1 MPPLTERQAVQQ
13 IIANDPLFHVEDR
26 VVRGETLPVFVNAP
40 DSLRSLLKLSADRYA
55 ASELML
61 YREERMTYG
70 AFAERVWRFAHH
82 LEVEYQIA
90 PGDRVAIAMPNN
102 PEYLIAVMAIAS
114 LGAVVVYLNAWWT
127 TPELEY
133 GFQDSGARLAIVDD
147 ERATRIV
154 PFCQTLAITLIKTD
168 ALRQFDKAIPMTSS
182 SSGRMPPSHD
192 IQPDDDYAIMY
203 TSGSTG
209 HPKGVVLTHRS
220 TLTALWSWLMIGPLL
235 EATGQQRAP
244 ALDAVGQPL
253 PLTNLVTVPFFHI
266 SGINACFLLNLCV
279 GGKVI
284 ILPKWNA
291 DEAVALIDQEKVTRF
306 WGVPTMSAELSAA
319 ADKAGST
326 LNTLGTIDAGGAKRP
341 PSQVKGLAGQFSQ
354 AQPATGFGMT
364 ETNGLGIRM
373 AGDEYI
379 AHPGAAG
386 RLTPPVQ
393 AMRIVDE
400 DGSPVPSGDVGE
412 LQLKSAANMRCYL
425 NQPEATAATLSE
437 GWLKTGDLAYADET
451 GLVFIVGR
459 KKDIVIRGGENIA
472 CTEVE
477 AALYQVSSGIKEAS
491 VFSIPDDRLGETVG
505 AALYVEETVDIAM
518 LNGDLKTILAK
529 FKLPERYWIYAERLP
544 RGATEKIDKRRIRD
558 SCLAGEVPEAD
569 TSSR

>member
-1 MPPLTERQAVQQ
+1 MPLLTEGEAIQQ
-13 IIANDPLFHVEDR
+13 VIARDPLFHVEER
-26 VVRGETLPVFVNAP
+26 VIRGEQLPVFVNAP
-40 DSLRSLLKLSADRYA
+40 DSLRGLLMLSADRYA
-55 ASELML
+55 DSELML
-61 YREERMTYG
+61 YRDERITYG
-70 AFAERVWRFAHH
+70 AFAERVWRFAHQ
-82 LEVEYQIA
+82 LEVDYQVG
-90 PGDRVAIAMPNN
+90 PSDRVAVAMPNN
-102 PEYLIAVMAIAS
+102 PEYLIAVLAIAS

-133 GFQDSGARLAIVDD
+133 GFEDSGAQLAIVDD
-147 ERATRIV
+147 DRAQRIV
-154 PFCQTLAITLIKTD
+154 PFSTALAITLIKKEAVSPPESASQSRD
-168 ALRQFDKAIPMTSS
+168 I
-182 SSGRMPPSHD
+182 PPSHD
-192 IQPDDDYAIMY
+192 IQPDDDYALMY

-235 EATGQQRAP
+235 EATGQQP
-244 ALDAVGQPL
+244 LTALDSAGAPL
-253 PLTNLVTVPFFHI
+253 TLTNLVTVPFFHI

-544 RGATEKIDKRRIRD
+544 RGATEKIDKRQIRD
-558 SCLAGEVPEAD
+558 SCLAGEVPEVD

>member
-1 MPPLTERQAVQQ
+1 MPLLTEGEAIQQ
-13 IIANDPLFHVEDR
+13 VIARDPLFHVEER
-26 VVRGETLPVFVNAP
+26 VIRGEQLPVFVNAP
-40 DSLRSLLKLSADRYA
+40 DSLRGLLMLSADRYA
-55 ASELML
+55 DSELML
-61 YREERMTYG
+61 YRDERITYG
-70 AFAERVWRFAHH
+70 AFAERVWRFAHQ
-82 LEVEYQIA
+82 LELDYQVG
-90 PGDRVAIAMPNN
+90 PGDRVAVAMPNN
-102 PEYLIAVMAIAS
+102 PEYLIAVLAIAS

-133 GFQDSGARLAIVDD
+133 GFEDSGAQLAIVDD
-147 ERATRIV
+147 DRAQRIV
-154 PFCQTLAITLIKTD
+154 PFSTALAITLIKKE
-168 ALRQFDKAIPMTSS
+168 AVSPPESASPSREI
-182 SSGRMPPSHD
+182 PPSQN

-235 EATGQQRAP
+235 EATGQQP
-244 ALDAVGQPL
+244 LTALDSAGAPL
-253 PLTNLVTVPFFHI
+253 TLTNLVTVPFFHI

-291 DEAVALIDQEKVTRF
+291 DEAVALIDREQVTRF

-326 LNTLGTIDAGGAKRP
+326 LSTLGTIDAGGAKRP
-341 PSQVKGLAGQFSQ
+341 PSQVKDIADQFSQ

-379 AHPGAAG
+379 AQPGAAG

-393 AMRIVDE
+393 AMQIVDE

-544 RGATEKIDKRRIRD
+544 RGATEKIDKRQIRD
-558 SCLAGEVPEAD
+558 SCLAGEVPEVD

>member
-1 MPPLTERQAVQQ
+1 MLLLREREAIQKV
-13 IIANDPLFHVEDR
+13 IARDPRFHVEER
-26 VVRGETLPVFVNAP
+26 VIRGEKFPVFVNAP
-40 DSLRSLLKLSADRYA
+40 DSLRGLLMLSADRYA
-55 ASELML
+55 DSELML
-61 YREERMTYG
+61 YRDERITYG
-70 AFAERVWRFAHH
+70 EFAERAWHFAHH
-82 LEVEYQIA
+82 LEAEYQVA
-90 PGDRVAIAMPNN
+90 PGDRVAVAMPNN
-102 PEYLIAVMAIAS
+102 PEYLIAVLAIAS

-133 GFQDSGARLAIVDD
+133 GFQDSGAQLAIVDD
-147 ERATRIV
+147 DRAQRIV
-154 PFCQTLAITLIKTD
+154 PFSQTLAITLIKKEVLSPLESAT
-168 ALRQFDKAIPMTSS
+168 RPCEV
-182 SSGRMPPSHD
+182 PPSHG
-192 IQPDDDYAIMY
+192 IRPDDDYAIMY

-209 HPKGVVLTHRS
+209 NPKGVVLTHRS

-235 EATGQQRAP
+235 EATGQQPVAT
-244 ALDAVGQPL
+244 LDSAGAPL

-291 DEAVALIDQEKVTRF
+291 DEAVALIDREQVTRF

-319 ADKAGST
+319 ANNAGST
-326 LNTLGTIDAGGAKRP
+326 LSTLGTIDAGGAKRP
-341 PSQVKGLAGQFSQ
+341 PSQVKGLANQFSQ

-373 AGDEYI
+373 SGDEYI
-379 AHPGAAG
+379 AQPGAAG

-393 AMRIVDE
+393 AMQIVDE
-400 DGSPVPSGDVGE
+400 DGSQVPPGTVGE

-425 NQPEATAATLSE
+425 NQPEATAATLSQ

-505 AALYVEETVDIAM
+505 VALYVEPTVDVAT
-518 LNGDLKTILAK
+518 LNSALKMILAK
-529 FKLPERYWIYAERLP
+529 FKLPERYWVYAARLP
-544 RGATEKIDKRRIRD
+544 RGATEKIDKRQIRN
-558 SCLAGEVPEAD
+558 SCLAGEVPEIQVLSA
-569 TSSR
+569 

>member
-1 MPPLTERQAVQQ
+1 
-13 IIANDPLFHVEDR
+13 
-26 VVRGETLPVFVNAP
+26 
-40 DSLRSLLKLSADRYA
+40 
-55 ASELML
+55 
-61 YREERMTYG
+61 
-70 AFAERVWRFAHH
+70 
-82 LEVEYQIA
+82 
-90 PGDRVAIAMPNN
+90 
-102 PEYLIAVMAIAS
+102 
-114 LGAVVVYLNAWWT
+114 
-127 TPELEY
+127 
-133 GFQDSGARLAIVDD
+133 
-147 ERATRIV
+147 
-154 PFCQTLAITLIKTD
+154 
-168 ALRQFDKAIPMTSS
+168 
-182 SSGRMPPSHD
+182 
-192 IQPDDDYAIMY
+192 
-203 TSGSTG
+203 
-209 HPKGVVLTHRS
+209 
-220 TLTALWSWLMIGPLL
+220 
-235 EATGQQRAP
+235 
-244 ALDAVGQPL
+244 
-253 PLTNLVTVPFFHI
+253 VTVPFFHI

-544 RGATEKIDKRRIRD
+544 RGATEKIDKRQIRD

>member
-1 MPPLTERQAVQQ
+1 MPLLTEGEAIQQ
-13 IIANDPLFHVEDR
+13 VIARDPLFHVEER
-26 VVRGETLPVFVNAP
+26 VIRGEQLPVFVNAP
-40 DSLRSLLKLSADRYA
+40 DSLRGLLMLSADRYA
-55 ASELML
+55 DSELML
-61 YREERMTYG
+61 YRDERITYG
-70 AFAERVWRFAHH
+70 AFAERVWRFAHQ
-82 LEVEYQIA
+82 LELDYQVG
-90 PGDRVAIAMPNN
+90 PGDRVAVAMPNN
-102 PEYLIAVMAIAS
+102 PEYLIAVLAIAS

-133 GFQDSGARLAIVDD
+133 GFEDSGAQLAIADD
-147 ERATRIV
+147 DRAQRIV
-154 PFCQTLAITLIKTD
+154 PFSTALAITLIKKE
-168 ALRQFDKAIPMTSS
+168 AVSPPESASPSREI
-182 SSGRMPPSHD
+182 PPSQN

-235 EATGQQRAP
+235 EATGQQP
-244 ALDAVGQPL
+244 LTALDSAGAPL

-291 DEAVALIDQEKVTRF
+291 DEAVALIDREQVTRF

-326 LNTLGTIDAGGAKRP
+326 LSTLGTIDAGGAKRP
-341 PSQVKGLAGQFSQ
+341 PSQVKDIADQFSQ

-379 AHPGAAG
+379 AQPGAAG

-393 AMRIVDE
+393 AMQIVDE
-400 DGSPVPSGDVGE
+400 DGSPVTPGNVGE

-425 NQPEATAATLSE
+425 NQPEATAATLCQ
-437 GWLKTGDLAYADET
+437 GWLKTGDLAYADES

-477 AALYQVSSGIKEAS
+477 AALHQVSSGIREAS
-491 VFSIPDDRLGETVG
+491 VFSIPDERLGETVG
-505 AALYVEETVDIAM
+505 AALYAEPTIDVAM
-518 LNGDLKTILAK
+518 LNSELKMILAK
-529 FKLPERYWIYAERLP
+529 FKLPERYWIYPARLP
-544 RGATEKIDKRRIRD
+544 RGATEKIDKRQIRN
-558 SCLAGEVPEAD
+558 SCLAGEVPEIHIP
-569 TSSR
+569 RH

>member
-1 MPPLTERQAVQQ
+1 MPLLTEREAIQQ
-13 IIANDPLFHVEDR
+13 VIARDPLFHVEER
-26 VVRGETLPVFVNAP
+26 VIRGEKLRVFVNAP
-40 DSLRSLLKLSADRYA
+40 DSLRGLLMLSADRYA
-55 ASELML
+55 DSELML
-61 YREERMTYG
+61 YRDERITYG

-82 LEVEYQIA
+82 LEMEYQVG
-90 PGDRVAIAMPNN
+90 PGDRVAVAMPNN
-102 PEYLIAVMAIAS
+102 PEYLIAVLAIAS

-133 GFQDSGARLAIVDD
+133 GFQDSGAQLAVVDD
-147 ERATRIV
+147 ERAQRIV
-154 PFCQTLAITLIKTD
+154 PFSQTLAITLIKKEVLLPLES
-168 ALRQFDKAIPMTSS
+168 ALPPCEV
-182 SSGRMPPSHD
+182 PPSCD
-192 IQPDDDYAIMY
+192 IKPDDDYAIMY

-235 EATGQQRAP
+235 EATRKQPVA
-244 ALDAVGQPL
+244 ALDSAGAPL

-291 DEAVALIDQEKVTRF
+291 DEAVALIDREQVTRF

-326 LNTLGTIDAGGAKRP
+326 LSTLGTIDAGGAKRP
-341 PSQVKGLAGQFSQ
+341 PSQVKGLADQFSQ

-379 AHPGAAG
+379 AEPGAAG

-393 AMRIVDE
+393 AMQIVDE
-400 DGSPVPSGDVGE
+400 EGSQVPSGTVGE

-425 NQPEATAATLSE
+425 NQPEATAATLSQ
-437 GWLKTGDLAYADET
+437 GWLKTGDLAYANET

-491 VFSIPDDRLGETVG
+491 VFSIPDKRLGETVG
-505 AALYVEETVDIAM
+505 AALYVKPTVDVAM
-518 LNGDLKTILAK
+518 LNSELKMILAK
-529 FKLPERYWIYAERLP
+529 FKLPERYWVYPTRLP
-544 RGATEKIDKRRIRD
+544 RGATEKIDKRQIRN
-558 SCLAGEVPEAD
+558 SCLAGEVPEIQVL
-569 TSSR
+569 SS

>member
-1 MPPLTERQAVQQ
+1 
-13 IIANDPLFHVEDR
+13 
-26 VVRGETLPVFVNAP
+26 
-40 DSLRSLLKLSADRYA
+40 
-55 ASELML
+55 ML
-61 YREERMTYG
+61 
-70 AFAERVWRFAHH
+70 
-82 LEVEYQIA
+82 
-90 PGDRVAIAMPNN
+90 
-102 PEYLIAVMAIAS
+102 AIAS

-133 GFQDSGARLAIVDD
+133 GFQDSGAQLAIVDD

-154 PFCQTLAITLIKTD
+154 PFCQTLAITLIKTE
-168 ALRQFDKAIPMTSS
+168 ALRQFDKAIPIISS
-182 SSGRMPPSHD
+182 SSGGMPPSHD

-235 EATGQQRAP
+235 EATGQQP
-244 ALDAVGQPL
+244 LTALDSAGAPL

-326 LNTLGTIDAGGAKRP
+326 LSTLGTIDAGGAKRP
-341 PSQVKGLAGQFSQ
+341 PSQVKDIADQFSQ

-379 AHPGAAG
+379 AQPGAAG

-393 AMRIVDE
+393 AMQIVDE

-544 RGATEKIDKRRIRD
+544 RGATEKIDKRQIRD
-558 SCLAGEVPEAD
+558 SCLAGEVPEVD
-569 TSSR
+569 TSIR